1 MDLCTRKVLARRIS
15 NTLEAPFCVEAFN
28 EAIHK
33 FGSPEIMNM
42 EHGRAIGSSGHAT
55 SRVAV
60 HIFRLDRRAE
70 TGREP
75 DINATRCLQRKHLPV
90 PDGKGRWVDNIF
102 IERLWWSLEYEC
114 VYLHAWETGSQ
125 ARNGIGR
132 WITFYNYHRPHHS
145 SEKQST
151 GLFSGPPQTW
161 RLTARRGL
169 RQQHWN
175 RSAGADSSLNKPEI
189 CPKIGGS
196 SRSGIKPQ

>member
-125 ARNGIGR
+125 ARKESGAGSPFTITIAHTIRRKNSPLDCFLVLLKHGGQPPAVVYVNSIG
-132 WITFYNYHRPHHS
+132 TD
-145 SEKQST
+145 QQV
-151 GLFSGPPQTW
+151 QTV
-161 RLTARRGL
+161 
-169 RQQHWN
+169 
-175 RSAGADSSLNKPEI
+175 S
-189 CPKIGGS
+189 
-196 SRSGIKPQ
+196 